1 VSSFPEPVVLST
13 FSNSLRISILCR
25 RRSLQGVTKRSG
37 EKACPEGHGDG
48 AIAFSPGN
56 LIIRLVLFELVP
68 DPSFDRSATNEADPM
83 RILIVEDEKKVAN
96 FIKKG
101 LEEEHYAVDTA
112 EDGEAGLY
120 LIEVNN
126 YDLIVLDLMI
136 PKIDGLEVLKRLR
149 SRKNNVPVLVLTAKD
164 SVEDRVTGLDT
175 GCDDYLTKPFA
186 FTEFLARV
194 RALLR
199 RERTEKEPIL
209 RIADLT
215 LSQVTHKVTRGGRE
229 IELTSKE
236 YALLEYFMRNP
247 DKVLTRTMISEH
259 VWDYHFDSM
268 TNVVDV
274 YVNYL
279 RKSIDEG
286 FPVRLIQTVRGV
298 GFILKEE

>member
-1 VSSFPEPVVLST
+1 V
-13 FSNSLRISILCR
+13 I
-25 RRSLQGVTKRSG
+25 
-37 EKACPEGHGDG
+37 
-48 AIAFSPGN
+48 
-56 LIIRLVLFELVP
+56 
-68 DPSFDRSATNEADPM
+68 
-83 RILIVEDEKKVAN
+83 EDEKKVAQ

-112 EDGEAGLY
+112 YDGEMGLY
-120 LIEVNN
+120 LAEVNE

-136 PKIDGLEVLKRLR
+136 PKINGLEVL
-149 SRKNNVPVLVLTAKD
+149 RKIRENRNNVPILVLTARD
-164 SVEDRVTGLDT
+164 TVEDIVKGLDA
-175 GCDDYLTKPFA
+175 GCDDYLTKPFE
-186 FTEFLARV
+186 FIEFLARI

-199 RERTEKEPIL
+199 RERIDKEPTL

-215 LSQVTHKVTRGGRE
+215 LSLLNHKVMRGGKE

-268 TNVVDV
+268 TNVIDV

-279 RKSIDEG
+279 RKKIDKG
-286 FPVRLIQTVRGV
+286 FEPKLIHTIRGV
-298 GFILKEE
+298 GYILSAARP